1 MNTPTQPL
9 REEHADLWPHVEA
22 LRTAADAVGVD
33 SPDAV
38 RAKAEMSYEFL
49 RHHLIPH
56 AEAEDAALYPV
67 VQRVMGAPR
76 ATATMS
82 RDHVEVG
89 TLTGELAEA
98 ITRIGPGKLLPD
110 VERELRRT
118 LYGLYALVHV
128 HFAKEEEI
136 YLPLL
141 DSALSPSQAKEMFT
155 NMEAAASRAKADHAP
170 PQR

>member
-1 MNTPTQPL
+1 MSTVTQPL
-9 REEHADLWPHVEA
+9 REEHAELWPHIES
-22 LRTAADAVGVD
+22 LRSAADAVG
-33 SPDAV
+33 SDAPEVV
-38 RAKAEMSYEFL
+38 RTKAEKALEFL

-67 VQRVMGAPR
+67 VQKAMGAPG

-89 TLTGELAEA
+89 KLTEELAIALTGVTPGPISAESA
-98 ITRIGPGKLLPD
+98 
-110 VERELRRT
+110 RELRRT
-118 LYGLYALVHV
+118 LYGLYALVRV

-141 DSALSPSQAKEMFT
+141 DATLTPGEAKAMFVS
-155 NMEAAASRAKADHAP
+155 MEEAAKRAKLSRAAS
-170 PQR
+170 